1 MLVID
6 CGYATATDDHT
17 FWNPS
22 CGPTGFP
29 CPPVPGTINPH
40 QFITVLSLT
49 DTAVPIAAWCAGTD
63 TPMPSTAALRDEVI
77 RLLHPPTLGVSPD
90 TGTALINLRTLFWVN
105 TPTQLNLG
113 KAQLIGFPVELR
125 VTYDHTDFD
134 FGDHTTDTL
143 TNTPGTPY
151 NPARDCGP
159 CTDRFGHD
167 YTTRGQ
173 VTITAHTY
181 WHAQFRIT
189 TGTPASWTDI
199 PGQVTATQPSRT
211 TLTIKQSRATL
222 TTPR

>member
-1 MLVID
+1 
-6 CGYATATDDHT
+6 
-17 FWNPS
+17 
-22 CGPTGFP
+22 
-29 CPPVPGTINPH
+29 
-40 QFITVLSLT
+40 
-49 DTAVPIAAWCAGTD
+49 
-63 TPMPSTAALRDEVI
+63 
-77 RLLHPPTLGVSPD
+77 
-90 TGTALINLRTLFWVN
+90 
-105 TPTQLNLG
+105 
-113 KAQLIGFPVELR
+113 R

-151 NPARDCGP
+151 DPARDCGP

-211 TLTIKQSRATL
+211 TLTVKQSRATL
-222 TTPR
+222 TAPR